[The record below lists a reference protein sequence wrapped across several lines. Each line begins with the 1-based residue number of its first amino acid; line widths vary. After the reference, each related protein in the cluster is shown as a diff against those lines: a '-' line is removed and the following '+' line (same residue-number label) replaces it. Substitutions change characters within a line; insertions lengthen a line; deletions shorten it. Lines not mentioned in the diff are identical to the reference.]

1 MSYYD
6 DFTSYLHNPFGY
18 PSDEQKITIKY
29 FTEKQKNESEFN
41 IICKLSEIY
50 KMPQHFGD
58 INFLNYYGLKHHYNV
73 LKQYIVDNNLIG
85 MVLYAADPNNLYES
99 YDISITNIQTYTTQQ
114 NINIILNITTIS
126 QYILKEYCDYYGDYE
141 KGIESEVDKLSR
153 KAILNQLWKEYE
165 KDFRTNNL
173 KH

>member
-6 DFTSYLHNPFGY
+6 DLANYFHNPFGY
-18 PSDEQKITIKY
+18 PSEEQQIAIKY
-29 FTEKQKNESEFN
+29 FTEKQKNESGFN

-50 KMPQHFGD
+50 KMPQYFGD
-58 INFLNYYGLKHHYNV
+58 INSLHQYGLKHHYNM
-73 LKQYIVDNNLIG
+73 LKQSIVDNNLIG
-85 MVLYAADPNNLYES
+85 MVLYAADPNNLDDN
-99 YDISITNIQTYTTQQ
+99 YDISITNIQTYTTQE

-126 QYILKEYCDYYGDYE
+126 QYILKEYCDYYGDYV

-153 KAILNQLWKEYE
+153 KAMLNQLWKEYE
-165 KDFRTNNL
+165 KDFKTKNL